1 MADNAHL
8 AASGIVQC
16 AQGVDRLL
24 QRFSTQRTKSLV
36 NEEHVYP
43 KLLGNVAQCQR
54 QRQRHE
60 EALATR
66 DGAGGSQGISLIGI
80 DDIDDRR
87 AWLYVEG
94 IPVGEGVHVVVCR
107 LDKVL
112 EDVTQSDGA
121 KILARSVANEVV
133 ETFPLLVYSL
143 PAVALD
149 YEFML
154 LLLVGGIVLEQEVQ
168 AANFLA

>member
-1 MADNAHL
+1 M
-8 AASGIVQC
+8 
-16 AQGVDRLL
+16 
-24 QRFSTQRTKSLV
+24 
-36 NEEHVYP
+36 
-43 KLLGNVAQCQR
+43 
-54 QRQRHE
+54 
-60 EALATR
+60 
-66 DGAGGSQGISLIGI
+66 
-80 DDIDDRR
+80 
-87 AWLYVEG
+87 
-94 IPVGEGVHVVVCR
+94 HVVICR

-112 EDVTQSDGA
+112 EDVTQGDGA